1 MRQWRGK
8 ESNSDHK
15 VGQKCKLQLLELFL
29 VLVRLR
35 VGLPV
40 HDLAKRFDLSKS
52 TVSRLTVT
60 WVNLMY
66 LCLKDTERFP
76 PRHIIQKYMPKV
88 FRVTFPNARVIIDA
102 TEFAVERPSSLVSQA
117 GTFSSYKHMNT
128 IKVLI
133 GITPSG
139 AVSFVSQTF
148 EGSISDKQLTAQS
161 GLLDK
166 LEDGDDILADKGFV
180 IQDLLAPLGVR

>member
-1 MRQWRGK
+1 M
-8 ESNSDHK
+8 
-15 VGQKCKLQLLELFL
+15 
-29 VLVRLR
+29 LVRLR

-76 PRHIIQKYMPKV
+76 PRHIIQKYMLKV
-88 FRVTFPNARVIIDA
+88 FSVMFPNARVIRDA
-102 TEFAVERPSSLVSQA
+102 TEFAVERPSLVSQA
-117 GTFSSYKHMNT
+117 GTFSSYKHRNT
-128 IKVLI
+128 VKVLI

-180 IQDLLAPLGVR
+180 IQELLAPLGVR